1 MVDSVGDGIGT
12 ERGATGAL
20 FERFSRGGKS
30 PGSEGQRQVVSG
42 LLAEI
47 AGDLATILNLALD
60 GRGGSHKVIQNDGH
74 LAANILLR
82 EGAEA
87 PRGFGRQ
94 SEINLPHAGIRRAAV
109 LDGSAQVAA
118 GDDSRTAQHIPSF
131 AGVASTGGI
140 AHVRAARL
148 IVRGG
153 RER

>member
-1 MVDSVGDGIGT
+1 M
-12 ERGATGAL
+12 
-20 FERFSRGGKS
+20 
-30 PGSEGQRQVVSG
+30 SG

-109 LDGSAQVAA
+109 LDGAAQVAA
-118 GDDSRTAQHIPSF
+118 GDGSRTAQHIPSF
-131 AGVASTGGI
+131 AGVDSTGGI
-140 AHVRAARL
+140 ARLRAAGHKFRAGRQHAAMSSEGL
-148 IVRGG
+148 GLGG
-153 RER
+153 VSPDIFDQF